1 MLESR
6 RGRVLILNRKL
17 GDGRW
22 KIVAGRRG
30 QGAGEREAKLVSYRL
45 TVIGKR

>member
-1 MLESR
+1 M
-6 RGRVLILNRKL
+6 
-17 GDGRW
+17 GDGRLW
-22 KIVAGRRG
+22 QGGG